1 MKTCTEHP
9 AFSTDHLAGT
19 TKTKHNYSQEQQ
31 KHVYKLPMYAL
42 AHETK
47 TSLGAFTESGQ
58 ETDRSYSITLRAC
71 TLTTELNLSEI
82 TTTVL
87 IKFTECIFFVRRQQI
102 T

>member
-1 MKTCTEHP
+1 
-9 AFSTDHLAGT
+9 
-19 TKTKHNYSQEQQ
+19 
-31 KHVYKLPMYAL
+31 MYAL

-82 TTTVL
+82 TTVL
-87 IKFTECIFFVRRQQI
+87 EDNKLLNIRVSESIFLFHMANLWTRI
-102 T
+102 IASLS